1 MRDLGVYLDSELKM
15 KEHVRHIT
23 RSCFFQ
29 IRRLRQIRRSAC
41 PEVMKRLVSALIL
54 SRLDHCNA
62 ALAGLPQSTI
72 QPLQRAQ
79 NSAARLISNCSRY
92 EHITPVLKE
101 LHWLPVNLRIKYKLC
116 LLMHLIHTHQC
127 PQYLREIVTMT
138 SSSATR
144 PGLRSASGLS
154 YYKPWIRTKFGER
167 AFSIAGPAAWNSLPS
182 SLQATTNTNS
192 FKRQLK
198 THLFNSHY

>member
-1 MRDLGVYLDSELKM
+1 M
-15 KEHVRHIT
+15 KEHVRRIT

-29 IRRLRQIRRSAC
+29 LRRLRQIRRSAG

-54 SRLDHCNA
+54 SRLDYCNA

-79 NSAARLISNCSRY
+79 NSAARLISNSSRY

-127 PQYLREIVTMT
+127 PLYLRT
-138 SSSATR
+138 SYHDIQYRKYPINTTTWVPA
-144 PGLRSASGLS
+144 GLAH
-154 YYKPWIRTKFGER
+154 IKFR
-167 AFSIAGPAAWNSLPS
+167 
-182 SLQATTNTNS
+182 
-192 FKRQLK
+192 
-198 THLFNSHY
+198 LFCPM